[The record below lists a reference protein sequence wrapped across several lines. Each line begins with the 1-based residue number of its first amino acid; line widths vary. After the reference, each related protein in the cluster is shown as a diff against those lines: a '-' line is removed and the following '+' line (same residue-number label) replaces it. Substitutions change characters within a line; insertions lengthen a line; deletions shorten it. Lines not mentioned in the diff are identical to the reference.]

1 MKSLKAIWMAAA
13 LIIAACG
20 TDEIKK
26 VVADLEEEAAKSDIG
41 TCPNK
46 GAETCPAA
54 TVANGENCDASGDG
68 LVTVSGTAQD
78 FQSDRALSGAI
89 VSVLNNDT
97 GEPTGVC
104 GKTDSA
110 GKLAVKVPK
119 GKKVA
124 FSTSKLEDQA
134 KDTYQFNITY
144 TTDSDE
150 TFFSVS
156 NITAQLIPGIIGEPL
171 DPTKATVA
179 GTVYNMFGKAITTAT
194 TPSGAPISYKVR
206 TKSGQK
212 AYYFDDGIP
221 NSDETELNTKSGD
234 SLFVAFGLV
243 PGKQELELTY
253 NGVVTAVTDNTLFA
267 FPDSIAISNITC
279 TKCP

>member
-1 MKSLKAIWMAAA
+1 MKSLKAIWLAAA
-13 LIIAACG
+13 LMVTACG
-20 TDEIKK
+20 GDDPKT
-26 VVADLEEEAAKSDIG
+26 VAAEEEIEDPKSDIG
-41 TCPNK
+41 TCPIK
-46 GAETCPAA
+46 GAAACPEG
-54 TVANGENCDASGDG
+54 TVANGDNCEASGDG
-68 LVTVSGTAQD
+68 LATVNGVAQD
-78 FQSDRALSGAI
+78 FQSDRPLSGAI
-89 VSVLNNDT
+89 VAVLNNDS

-110 GKLAVKVPK
+110 GKISIKVPK

-124 FSTSKLEDQA
+124 FSTSLLEDGA
-134 KDTYQFNITY
+134 KDTYQFNITF
-144 TTDSDE
+144 TTDSEE

-179 GTVYNMFGKAITTAT
+179 GTVYNMFGKAITTTT

-234 SLFVAFGLV
+234 SLFVAFGLL

-253 NGVVTAVTDNTLFA
+253 NGVVTAVTDNVMFA
-267 FPDSIAISNITC
+267 FPDSIAISNIIC